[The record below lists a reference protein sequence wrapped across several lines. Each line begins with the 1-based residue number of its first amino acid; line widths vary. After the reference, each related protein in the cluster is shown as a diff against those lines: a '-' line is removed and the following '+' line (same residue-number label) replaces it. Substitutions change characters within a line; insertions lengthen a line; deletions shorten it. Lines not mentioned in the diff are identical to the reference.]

1 MFTSAT
7 NQMKRNVADA
17 MVQYSKGEI
26 SKGRITEII
35 TNYIFLQAA
44 NYVILGY
51 LTNGAISAIG
61 GMLGFDND
69 DEIEKDKHTFGDFT
83 LDIAQQI
90 LETITIDFPIARQL
104 TSVGFETVKKK
115 ITGKGYYVNGFS
127 FPIMSDLLKDFNK
140 LASKKEYTFED
151 FLKGFGVDMTEL
163 LTGAPIKTAIRL
175 NKKITGK
182 DLLRN

>member
-1 MFTSAT
+1 MEFHDKMFLYGFNYFNNDNLSI
-7 NQMKRNVADA
+7 NEWNKEYGFKILENI
-17 MVQYSKGEI
+17 KGELKGGKELNQAINRNIDLNQEVNVLDI
-26 SKGRITEII
+26 SKSIEGKITK
-35 TNYIFLQAA
+35 
-44 NYVILGY
+44 
-51 LTNGAISAIG
+51 
-61 GMLGFDND
+61 
-69 DEIEKDKHTFGDFT
+69 EKVK
-83 LDIAQQI
+83 QKI

-140 LASKKEYTFED
+140 LSSKKEYTLED